1 MEWIL
6 RAEDLKKNYYVGEEV
21 VRALRGVSIE
31 VVRGEFLV
39 LMGPSGSGKSTL
51 MHILGCLDHPTSGK
65 LYIDGEDVSRVNGN
79 SLAELRNKKIGFVFQ
94 QFNLLPRTSALS
106 NVELPL
112 LYAGVSASERKR
124 RALECLEHVGLA
136 HRVNHHP
143 NQLSGGEQQR
153 VAIARALVTNPQVIM
168 ADEPTGNLDTK
179 AGGEILA
186 ILEGLRERGITIV
199 MVTHEKE
206 VAEHGDRI
214 IYLRD
219 GTIIGEEIPSKG
231 NGEKGSEILT
241 ELSVESFIQGEG
253 GE

>member
-6 RAEDLKKNYYVGEEV
+6 RAESLVKNYYVGEEV
-21 VRALRGVSIE
+21 VKALRGVSIE
-31 VVRGEFLV
+31 VAPGEFLV

-65 LYIDGEDVSRVNGN
+65 LYVDGEDVSHVDENR
-79 SLAELRNKKIGFVFQ
+79 LAELRNKKIGFVFQ

-112 LYAGVSASERKR
+112 LYAGVSAAERKK
-124 RALECLEHVGLA
+124 RALECLEHVGLG

-153 VAIARALVTNPQVIM
+153 VAIARALITNPQVIM

-179 AGGEILA
+179 AGEEILA

-199 MVTHEKE
+199 MVTHERE

-214 IYLRD
+214 IHLRD
-219 GTIIGEEIPSKG
+219 GKIIGEKTLVDVAGGKG
-231 NGEKGSEILT
+231 PEILT
-241 ELSVESFIQGEG
+241 ELPAESFVQGEG